1 MSNSTVA
8 SNTMPTAEEASL
20 DDDAPLECDTTT
32 PVIPINLISHLVLP
46 FVQDRPTWNA
56 VCSANKELHEA
67 GMRMKTLRGLL
78 KQNSNWDKMWQS

>member
-67 GMRMKTLRGLL
+67 GMRMNPPWPQTKLELG
-78 KQNSNWDKMWQS
+78 QNVAKS